1 MVKPRKAVVTK
12 ERPLHTYAE
21 LWHASRCVLDAGIA
35 NPEGSA
41 WQFLSSV
48 VLTAFTFEAYL
59 KHIGPQTIE
68 CWPELERLP
77 PWSKF
82 ELLSEQL
89 GVKFPAGRGKRP
101 LQTVV
106 KLLDFRNTLA
116 HGRSQQIRPDPVVR
130 DANDKLDSYLSEQ
143 PLAAWEALVREST
156 FAKRVR
162 EDTEVVIRALHAART
177 GTTEIL
183 FNSGVSLH
191 SATLITKT

>member
-21 LWHASRCVLDAGIA
+21 LWHASRCVLDAGVA
-35 NPEGSA
+35 NQEGSK

-48 VLTAFTFEAYL
+48 ILTAFTFEAYL
-59 KHIGPQTIE
+59 NHIGPQTIE

-106 KLLDFRNTLA
+106 KLLEFRNTMA
-116 HGRSQQIRPDPVVR
+116 HGRSQQIKPDPVER
-130 DANDKLDSYLSEQ
+130 DTNDKLHSYLGEQ
-143 PLAAWEALVREST
+143 PLAAWEQLVRTSA
-156 FAKRVR
+156 FAQRAR
-162 EDTEVVIRALHAART
+162 EDAEVVIRALHDART
-177 GTTEIL
+177 ETTEIL

-191 SATLITKT
+191 SATLITGT